1 MEKPVW
7 DKKRPKD
14 LGKPKDLSVKKKKS
28 AKARAKATCK
38 TLAETVLKLAD
49 HMKKRVIGQD
59 HGMEMIA
66 RRIQTSRAS
75 LDATHEG
82 RMVMGRSSWCVRAAP
97 GLVDAVTTA
106 WPRPWL
112 PRAGPPLPH
121 GVRDSGVLSGPS
133 GTGGAGWSRGDR
145 LSSTPSDGTAP

>member
-1 MEKPVW
+1 MTLRPEMARASHIFRSHSCNTRAGLQENSDVKA
-7 DKKRPKD
+7 DMAKRHEMYSRD
-14 LGKPKDLSVKKKKS
+14 LGRLREELASVTD
-28 AKARAKATCK
+28 AR
-38 TLAETVLKLAD
+38 
-49 HMKKRVIGQD
+49 
-59 HGMEMIA
+59 
-66 RRIQTSRAS
+66 TS
-75 LDATHEG
+75 LEATHEG

-133 GTGGAGWSRGDR
+133 GTCGAGWSRGDR